1 MHFEHATER
10 GDLSAQTLLQ
20 KTVNAS
26 EPDEVEKTIR
36 PFDSELYICN
46 EAYS

>member
-1 MHFEHATER
+1 MLHSSFPIFFV
-10 GDLSAQTLLQ
+10 LQ

-26 EPDEVEKTIR
+26 EPDEVEKTIK
-36 PFDSELYICN
+36 PFGESEIYVAN